1 MLATKMKFSDENTAV
16 LEPETNIETG
26 GLQKMATCPIELSS
40 DGSDIKKP
48 ASPFVRGLLMAAGTL
63 SLATGIIGIF
73 VPVLPTTCFLLFAA
87 WCYARSSQ
95 KSYDRLMN
103 ARYIGKYLKN
113 YRDGKGVAKSI
124 KIASISLIWIS
135 ISYAA
140 LVVVSNVYIQIL
152 LLAIA
157 AGVTW
162 HIVTIPTLKQSKQIV
177 SVDETGQIT

>member
-1 MLATKMKFSDENTAV
+1 
-16 LEPETNIETG
+16 
-26 GLQKMATCPIELSS
+26 
-40 DGSDIKKP
+40 
-48 ASPFVRGLLMAAGTL
+48 
-63 SLATGIIGIF
+63 
-73 VPVLPTTCFLLFAA
+73 
-87 WCYARSSQ
+87 
-95 KSYDRLMN
+95 MN